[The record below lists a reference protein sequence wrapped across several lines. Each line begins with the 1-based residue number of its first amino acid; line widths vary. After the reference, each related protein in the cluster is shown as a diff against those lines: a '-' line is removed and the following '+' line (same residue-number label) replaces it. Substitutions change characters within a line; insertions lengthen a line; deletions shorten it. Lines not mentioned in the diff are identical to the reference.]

1 MKKLSSIIVIIS
13 ISLNGCSLIKQY
25 SPSFWKERPNV
36 VLIIIDTLRAD
47 KLGCYGFPENISPA
61 IDQIALNGILFENV
75 ISQCSWTRPSIGSML
90 TSLYPRAIGIYKEKF
105 DILHGKYQTLAE
117 ILKANGYYT
126 LGITANP
133 NINSVFN
140 FHQGFDD
147 YQDST
152 VIWTWMKPQKGQTT
166 TKPGVNLHTSADIFN
181 TALKKASTSKHFPW
195 YIQIVVMEVHTPSII
210 RNEYKQLFSNYPR
223 SQYYSA
229 IKQVSFD
236 IENFIQRLCSIPG
249 WENTLFVLTSDH
261 GEGLD
266 DHPDVPSSH
275 SHGNLLYESQ
285 MRVPLI
291 FFHTKT
297 SRAEFKQKRIK
308 QPVRLLDLLPTLL
321 DYIGISPPND
331 IEGRSLINLMKGK
344 GEYLALPDCFV
355 TETNWRNVSKIA
367 IYSDRWKYIENYD
380 NWPYVNKHELQ
391 PMGIKENGMKTDK
404 ISSANEEV
412 VNKLKKYL
420 DSWQN
425 LHIKSESTA
434 PESMIRDREIEQ
446 LKSLGYIE

>member
-1 MKKLSSIIVIIS
+1 
-13 ISLNGCSLIKQY
+13 
-25 SPSFWKERPNV
+25 
-36 VLIIIDTLRAD
+36 
-47 KLGCYGFPENISPA
+47 
-61 IDQIALNGILFENV
+61 
-75 ISQCSWTRPSIGSML
+75 
-90 TSLYPRAIGIYKEKF
+90 
-105 DILHGKYQTLAE
+105 
-117 ILKANGYYT
+117 
-126 LGITANP
+126 
-133 NINSVFN
+133 
-140 FHQGFDD
+140 
-147 YQDST
+147 
-152 VIWTWMKPQKGQTT
+152 
-166 TKPGVNLHTSADIFN
+166 
-181 TALKKASTSKHFPW
+181 
-195 YIQIVVMEVHTPSII
+195 
-210 RNEYKQLFSNYPR
+210 
-223 SQYYSA
+223 
-229 IKQVSFD
+229 
-236 IENFIQRLCSIPG
+236 
-249 WENTLFVLTSDH
+249 LFVLTSDH

-285 MRVPLI
+285 MQVPLI

-308 QPVRLLDLLPTLL
+308 QPVRLLDLLPTIL

-367 IYSDRWKYIENYD
+367 IYSGRWKYIENYD

-412 VNKLKKYL
+412 VNKLKNYL